1 MKRSI
6 KRWLIDILEG
16 LAVAVLIVMMTL
28 FVIVAICLVPT
39 LLIKAGLYE
48 YAIAMT
54 IAEVL
59 LVYALY
65 AMVVTAF
72 EDEEEDTPKQ
82 SPDNE

>member
-6 KRWLIDILEG
+6 KQWLIDILEG

-39 LLIKAGLYE
+39 LLIKAGLCE

-65 AMVVTAF
+65 AMVVTTF